1 MNAARRHHDVPDP
14 HKSKPFDLYELVAV
28 ANQIAHLVLM
38 EPRRVEQRVLDAYRA
53 RAKLSESDLKADV
66 AAVMK
71 LKQALGGI

>member
-1 MNAARRHHDVPDP
+1 
-14 HKSKPFDLYELVAV
+14 
-28 ANQIAHLVLM
+28 M